1 MSESQVH
8 QRVKFWSLV
17 TIIRTDDDRFEV
29 KTRFG
34 AGRPKGQTKFC
45 AGDGRSLTSL
55 YESFP
60 GLSAMASKTLVSIR
74 KLKLVLDRKVLRL
87 TSVLWMKGPLSPF
100 DVGLA
105 IVDYCSLSTL
115 NLQFQLS
122 PLGTDI

>member
-34 AGRPKGQTKFC
+34 AGWPKGQTKFC
-45 AGDGRSLTSL
+45 AGDGRSLTPL

-87 TSVLWMKGPLSPF
+87 TSVLWMKGPLHLIS
-100 DVGLA
+100 VLLLLITA
-105 IVDYCSLSTL
+105 LSV
-115 NLQFQLS
+115 S
-122 PLGTDI
+122 